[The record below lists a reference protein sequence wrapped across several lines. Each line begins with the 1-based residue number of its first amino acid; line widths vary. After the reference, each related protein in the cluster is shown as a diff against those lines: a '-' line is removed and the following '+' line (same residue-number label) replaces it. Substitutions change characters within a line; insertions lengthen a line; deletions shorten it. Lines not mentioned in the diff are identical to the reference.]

1 MYKLGIVNTLLSRSQ
16 RTILPDAL
24 EFQPPI
30 DRALASKGA
39 GSQRKLLAGWR
50 GGTATWMQ

>member
-1 MYKLGIVNTLLSRSQ
+1 MVRSSFCGGDKRLTAAQ
-16 RTILPDAL
+16 IAVCARVGAVSQI
-24 EFQPPI
+24 
-30 DRALASKGA
+30 GA

>member
-16 RTILPDAL
+16 RTKLPDAL

-30 DRALASKGA
+30 DRTLASKGA